1 MLYLLG
7 HYRGTE
13 ERIYC
18 EERECK
24 IFSGED
30 SRSKEDEG
38 KNATR
43 HSWGMLLARVAPS
56 VVVYIVSDVLQ

>member
-1 MLYLLG
+1 LLYLLG

-43 HSWGMLLARVAPS
+43 HS
-56 VVVYIVSDVLQ
+56 